1 MSDLPKIKQKTKGI
15 PESSDDNVVLSGS
28 ANRKGGKKSGKISFD
43 DNGVLGSS
51 RANNK
56 NTATKTELDNKVAVF
71 STKNILI
78 NNVGKINKGYNIVS
92 QAKADLLEKY
102 DFTRIA
108 TPEEVAREYGL

>member
-15 PESSDDNVVLSGS
+15 PESSDDNVVSSGS

-51 RANNK
+51 KANNK
-56 NTATKTELDNKVAVF
+56 KTATKTELDDKVAVF

-102 DFTRIA
+102 DFARIA